1 MTESIIGKNVI
12 ESLTTGMYENPLF
25 VYREYI
31 QNAADAVDHAVK
43 SGVLQKGEEAISVR
57 IDNERQEIIIEDNAI
72 GIESAKAFSIL
83 RNIAKST
90 KQKGI
95 DKGFRG
101 IGRLGGL
108 AYCQKLTFETSCK
121 GEDVKSIVTWDAEK
135 LQNLINDTEDKSSG
149 EEVVKEVTSFDS
161 KKEDKDEHYFK
172 VVMEDV
178 NLGDL
183 LNIDE
188 VTNYLQMVAPID
200 INSSFLYKKEIQK
213 YMNEHQLSVDTYNI
227 YINGDQIFKPYNSK
241 IYSFDK
247 AGNKKTAGNVYQV
260 NYFNRNSASGEPL
273 FWGWFS
279 MTSLEGQI
287 PSANLARGIRL
298 RSANIQIGD
307 SEICKK
313 FFTSTSDQR
322 FSFYF
327 FGELHALNSKLIPNS
342 RRDYFED
349 NDICK
354 EFENAVKEEFLK
366 LKKYCYEVSN
376 LKSCYKKISSTEKIR
391 KEIEEKDKKGF
402 TNKEEQE
409 ELYKKFEE
417 QKERDKKTIK
427 ELDAQLAKIKVSGSP
442 VASLVDRIKENYNLG
457 TTSAQ
462 SSSPAPFPKPEPL
475 PASSKPKFRTDG
487 KAYSKMSKAERK
499 LVGKIYSV
507 ISKVFPDEG
516 MRNSLIDNIE
526 EEITK

>member
-260 NYFNRNSASGEPL
+260 NYFNRKSASGEPL

-516 MRNSLIDNIE
+516 LRNSLIDKIE

>member
-260 NYFNRNSASGEPL
+260 NYFNRKSASGEPL

-516 MRNSLIDNIE
+516 MRNSLIDKIE

>member
-260 NYFNRNSASGEPL
+260 NYFNRKSASGEPV

-376 LKSCYKKISSTEKIR
+376 LKSCYKKISSTEKII

-516 MRNSLIDNIE
+516 MRNSLIDKIE

>member
-260 NYFNRNSASGEPL
+260 NYFNRKSASGEPL

-307 SEICKK
+307 FEICKK

-516 MRNSLIDNIE
+516 MRNSLIDKIE

>member
-260 NYFNRNSASGEPL
+260 NYFNRKSASGEPL

-279 MTSLEGQI
+279 MTSLEGHI

-516 MRNSLIDNIE
+516 MRNSLIDKIE

>member
-43 SGVLQKGEEAISVR
+43 SGILQKGEEAISVR

-260 NYFNRNSASGEPL
+260 NYFNRKSASGEPL

-376 LKSCYKKISSTEKIR
+376 LKSCYKKISST
-391 KEIEEKDKKGF
+391 
-402 TNKEEQE
+402 NKEEQE

-462 SSSPAPFPKPEPL
+462 SSSPAPFPKLEPL

-516 MRNSLIDNIE
+516 MRNSLIDKIE

>member
-43 SGVLQKGEEAISVR
+43 SGILQKGEEAISVR

-260 NYFNRNSASGEPL
+260 NYFNRKSASGEPL

-516 MRNSLIDNIE
+516 MRNSLIDKIE

>member
-200 INSSFLYKKEIQK
+200 
-213 YMNEHQLSVDTYNI
+213 NI

-260 NYFNRNSASGEPL
+260 NYFNRKSASGEPL

-516 MRNSLIDNIE
+516 MRNSLIDKIE

>member
-260 NYFNRNSASGEPL
+260 NYFNRKSASGEPL

-287 PSANLARGIRL
+287 PSVNLARGIRL

-516 MRNSLIDNIE
+516 MRNSLIDKIE

>member
-260 NYFNRNSASGEPL
+260 NYFNRKSASGEPV

-516 MRNSLIDNIE
+516 MRNSLIDKIE

>member
-43 SGVLQKGEEAISVR
+43 AGVLQKGEEAISVR

-178 NLGDL
+178 NL
-183 LNIDE
+183 NIDE

-260 NYFNRNSASGEPL
+260 NYFNRKSASGEPL

-516 MRNSLIDNIE
+516 MRNSLIDKIE

>member
-43 SGVLQKGEEAISVR
+43 AGVLQKGEETISVR
-57 IDNERQEIIIEDNAI
+57 IDNERQEIIIEDNAT
-72 GIESAKAFSIL
+72 GIESVKAFSIL

-135 LQNLINDTEDKSSG
+135 LQELINDTEDKSSG

-161 KKEDKDEHYFK
+161 KKEDKEEHYFK
-172 VVMEDV
+172 VIMEDV
-178 NLGDL
+178 TLGDL

-213 YMNEHQLSVDTYNI
+213 YMNEFQLSVDTYNI

-247 AGNKKTAGNVYQV
+247 AGNKKTAGNVYKV
-260 NYFNRNSASGEPL
+260 NFFNRKSASGEPL

-313 FFTSTSDQR
+313 FFTNTSDQR

-327 FGELHALNSKLIPNS
+327 LGELHALNSKLIPNS

-366 LKKYCYEVSN
+366 LKRCCYEVSN
-376 LKSCYKKISSTEKIR
+376 LKSCYKKISTANSLKQQ
-391 KEIEEKDKKGF
+391 IEEKEKKGYF
-402 TNKEEQE
+402 TNKEEKE
-409 ELYKKFEE
+409 ELYKKFSE
-417 QKERDKKTIK
+417 QKEKEKKARK
-427 ELDAQLAKIKVSGSP
+427 ELDAQLAKLNNSNSP
-442 VASLVDRIKENYNLG
+442 VASLVDRIGESYNLG
-457 TTSAQ
+457 TNSTQ
-462 SSSPAPFPKPEPL
+462 SSAPLPEAEPAP
-475 PASSKPKFRTDG
+475 ASRKTKYRTDG

-516 MRNSLIDNIE
+516 MRNSLIDKIE

>member
-260 NYFNRNSASGEPL
+260 NYFNRKSASGEPL

-354 EFENAVKEEFLK
+354 EFENAVKEEFSK

-516 MRNSLIDNIE
+516 MRNSLIDKIE

>member
-1 MTESIIGKNVI
+1 MTESNIGKNVI

-227 YINGDQIFKPYNSK
+227 YINGDQIFKPYN
-241 IYSFDK
+241 
-247 AGNKKTAGNVYQV
+247 
-260 NYFNRNSASGEPL
+260 
-273 FWGWFS
+273 
-279 MTSLEGQI
+279 
-287 PSANLARGIRL
+287 
-298 RSANIQIGD
+298 
-307 SEICKK
+307 
-313 FFTSTSDQR
+313 QR

-516 MRNSLIDNIE
+516 MRNSLIDKIE

>member
-43 SGVLQKGEEAISVR
+43 AGVLQKGEETISVR
-57 IDNERQEIIIEDNAI
+57 IDNERQEIIIEDNAT
-72 GIESAKAFSIL
+72 GIESVKAFSIL

-135 LQNLINDTEDKSSG
+135 LQELINDTEDKSSG

-161 KKEDKDEHYFK
+161 KKEDKEEHYFK
-172 VVMEDV
+172 VIMEDV
-178 NLGDL
+178 TLGDL

-213 YMNEHQLSVDTYNI
+213 YMNEFQLSVDTYNI

-247 AGNKKTAGNVYQV
+247 AGNKKTAGNVYKV
-260 NYFNRNSASGEPL
+260 NFFNRKSASGEPL

-313 FFTSTSDQR
+313 FFTNTSDQR

-327 FGELHALNSKLIPNS
+327 L
-342 RRDYFED
+342 
-349 NDICK
+349 
-354 EFENAVKEEFLK
+354 
-366 LKKYCYEVSN
+366 
-376 LKSCYKKISSTEKIR
+376 
-391 KEIEEKDKKGF
+391 
-402 TNKEEQE
+402 
-409 ELYKKFEE
+409 
-417 QKERDKKTIK
+417 
-427 ELDAQLAKIKVSGSP
+427 GSYMP
-442 VASLVDRIKENYNLG
+442 
-457 TTSAQ
+457 
-462 SSSPAPFPKPEPL
+462 
-475 PASSKPKFRTDG
+475 
-487 KAYSKMSKAERK
+487 
-499 LVGKIYSV
+499 
-507 ISKVFPDEG
+507 
-516 MRNSLIDNIE
+516 
-526 EEITK
+526 